1 MYIVH
6 QRSGILKL
14 LAHRPSAPTSI
25 ALNHTYVSCIDS
37 IDAHSCPHT
46 TNTHALINSI
56 QTLASKR
63 TEHRKVSPW
72 SSRSN
77 ERSHHLVN
85 NGGVWS
91 NSEWISFLIGSLE
104 LISHWY
110 SNASGC
116 VSDFIQ
122 VSLFTWFKFPHF
134 GYLFICF
141 EIWCN
146 VWLVSIF

>member
-14 LAHRPSAPTSI
+14 PAHRPSALTSI

-63 TEHRKVSPW
+63 TEHRKVPPW

-91 NSEWISFLIGSLE
+91 MFWMPFLVQQVVWNWFHIRIQIQVDVLVISYKWACSPGLSFLISATCLFVLRSGA
-104 LISHWY
+104 IS
-110 SNASGC
+110 
-116 VSDFIQ
+116 D
-122 VSLFTWFKFPHF
+122 
-134 GYLFICF
+134 
-141 EIWCN
+141 
-146 VWLVSIF
+146 